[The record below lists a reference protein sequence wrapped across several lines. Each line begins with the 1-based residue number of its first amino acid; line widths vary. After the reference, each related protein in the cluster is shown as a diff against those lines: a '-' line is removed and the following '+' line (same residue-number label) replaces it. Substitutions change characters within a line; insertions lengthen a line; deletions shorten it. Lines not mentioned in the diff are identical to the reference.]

1 MRFPVVRRGVL
12 WVTHRGNPDVFIRTF
27 PPVLN
32 LHTSRTG
39 NPLHRLGNK
48 SETGKLVRKV
58 GVKPQT
64 STRSRPKGLRSINDN
79 YCVSNVVGLKDSVIV
94 SDKMEGLNPPPVTD
108 QKNSKLTLN
117 VDSHV
122 ANAHIVTGLPQRKG
136 VNPNICQL
144 YTEIKYVKDV
154 SCVGHLPSVK
164 LVTNA
169 QHAVL
174 DPPVGARLNQCWQKW
189 ETLGSSPKVVNILR
203 EGYTLP
209 FRFRPHLTRSLTV
222 ISNYHNPTKQSFLI
236 EALYQLINK
245 NAVEPVDNP
254 NSLGF
259 YNRLFLVPKPNNRWR
274 PILDLSTLNTFLNT
288 GSFKMETPET
298 IRTSLQVGEW
308 VTSIDFKDA
317 YFHIPI
323 HSQSRK
329 YMRFH
334 LQGRSYQFKALP
346 FGLSTAPMEFTVVAK
361 EVKLMALQK
370 GIRIH
375 QYLDDWLVRA
385 STLHTCLQHTQ
396 TLVTLCQELG
406 WLVNKEK
413 SELAPKQVFN
423 FVGYQ
428 FDLKEGKVRPTEER
442 WQALTDKIRSMM
454 SDPVC
459 PVRKFM
465 SLIGLLTATEKQ
477 VHLGRLHMRPIQ
489 WHLKNNWR
497 VPESL
502 EKVIPVPKSLHPH
515 LRWWL
520 EESNVLLGQ
529 PLHPLK
535 HALQIFTDASNEG
548 WGAHLDDHTARG
560 TWSLPESKFH
570 INHLELKAVFL
581 ALKEFR
587 TLVCNKTV
595 LIATDNTTVV
605 AYINKE
611 GGMKS
616 GSLCALLWRILS
628 WCTRQQVTLRARH
641 IPGRLNVIADKL
653 SRLGQTIQ
661 TEWSLHPAVFQAVC
675 ARWHQPQV
683 DLFATRFNNKLP
695 QFVTG
700 ARPPGLGSGCTQSL
714 LGGPGPICLP
724 TGSHLGQSG
733 GEALGL
739 PLQQNNLDCPR
750 VAQHALVLGPGRN
763 VKPDPTVSAQPT
775 QPSVSAIQPG
785 PSQEPVKSEPTCL
798 APRAS
803 AIKEQ
808 GFSEAVAARIEAP
821 QRRSTRSVYEAK
833 WTIFT
838 KWCLSNQVDFR
849 APPLKAIA
857 DFLLHL
863 FQDKKLQPGTID
875 GYRSAIA
882 DKLGNSTIN
891 VSKDENLTRLL
902 DSFHR
907 DTPKGRRGI
916 PSWNLSLVLHQLTK
930 APFEPLKESSL
941 KHLTFK
947 TVFLLALGSGK
958 RRSEIHAW
966 LHKNIRH
973 QSDWSKVSLYPSPS
987 FLSKNQLAKEG
998 PDSVAPVVIPA
1009 LAPSLDRSLKGDR
1022 SLCPVRAL
1030 RYYLDRT
1037 ADLRQNKELVFVSF
1051 KKGFDKDIS
1060 PATISSWIKQT
1071 VVLCYELSDQEAL
1084 TLHQVKAHDVR
1095 AFAASKAFQSGISLD
1110 QILSACHWKS
1120 HNTFTQFYLK
1130 DVAWADS
1137 ELFHLGPVVAAQ
1149 QVHHQ
1154 AQK

>member
-1 MRFPVVRRGVL
+1 MEGLYP
-12 WVTHRGNPDVFIRTF
+12 P
-27 PPVLN
+27 PPV
-32 LHTSRTG
+32 T
-39 NPLHRLGNK
+39 NK
-48 SETGKLVRKV
+48 SETVFPHVNSFVASVPFANGS
-58 GVKPQT
+58 PQ
-64 STRSRPKGLRSINDN
+64 K
-79 YCVSNVVGLKDSVIV
+79 
-94 SDKMEGLNPPPVTD
+94 
-108 QKNSKLTLN
+108 
-117 VDSHV
+117 
-122 ANAHIVTGLPQRKG
+122 KG
-136 VNPNICQL
+136 VNPDYCQSIR
-144 YTEIKYVKDV
+144 EINHVKDV
-154 SCVGHLPSVK
+154 SCVDHLSFVK
-164 LVTNA
+164 IVTN
-169 QHAVL
+169 VPTVVTNL
-174 DPPVGARLNQCWQKW
+174 PVGARLQQFWEKW
-189 ETLGSSPKVVNILR
+189 ETLGASPKVIRILR

-209 FRFRPHLTRSLTV
+209 FRFRPTLTRSPMV
-222 ISNYHNPTKQSFLI
+222 ISKYVNPQRQALLL
-236 EALYQLINK
+236 EALTQLTNK
-245 NAVEPVDNP
+245 NAVEPVTNQT
-254 NSLGF
+254 SLGF

-288 GSFKMETPET
+288 ESFKMETPET
-298 IRTSLQVGEW
+298 IRTSLQAGEW

-334 LQGRSYQFKALP
+334 IQGQSYQFKALP

-361 EVKLMALQK
+361 EVKLMALRQ

-413 SELAPKQVFN
+413 SELTPKQVFN

-459 PVRKFM
+459 PVWKFM

-502 EKVIPVPKSLHPH
+502 EKVIPVPKSYYKGNLVPSRKQVAHKPLRAKSSFSSSKGVSNPGLQQDCVDSYRQHNSGCLYQQRRGDEVGVTVCPTVENPVLVHQTTGNPQGTSHPRPAERDSRQAIQTWPDH
-515 LRWWL
+515 
-520 EESNVLLGQ
+520 SN
-529 PLHPLK
+529 
-535 HALQIFTDASNEG
+535 
-548 WGAHLDDHTARG
+548 R
-560 TWSLPESKFH
+560 
-570 INHLELKAVFL
+570 
-581 ALKEFR
+581 
-587 TLVCNKTV
+587 
-595 LIATDNTTVV
+595 VV
-605 AYINKE
+605 TSSSSIPSCMRKVAPA
-611 GGMKS
+611 KS
-616 GSLCALLWRILS
+616 GPVCHQV
-628 WCTRQQVTLRARH
+628 QQ
-641 IPGRLNVIADKL
+641 
-653 SRLGQTIQ
+653 QT
-661 TEWSLHPAVFQAVC
+661 TPVC
-675 ARWHQPQV
+675 
-683 DLFATRFNNKLP
+683 
-695 QFVTG
+695 VTG
-700 ARPPGLGSGCTQSL
+700 ARPPGLGSGCTQPL
-714 LGGPGPICLP
+714 LGGPGPIRLP

-733 GEALGL
+733 GEAPGL
-739 PLQQNNLDCPR
+739 PLQQNNPDCPR
-750 VAQHALVLGPGRN
+750 VAQHALVLGPGSN
-763 VKPDPTVSAQPT
+763 VKPDPTLSAQHTKPCVSA
-775 QPSVSAIQPG
+775 VQPG
-785 PSQEPVKSEPTCL
+785 PSQEPVESEPTCL

-907 DTPKGRRGI
+907 DRPKGRRGI

-930 APFEPLKESSL
+930 APFEPLKEASL

>member
-1 MRFPVVRRGVL
+1 MF
-12 WVTHRGNPDVFIRTF
+12 F
-27 PPVLN
+27 
-32 LHTSRTG
+32 
-39 NPLHRLGNK
+39 
-48 SETGKLVRKV
+48 
-58 GVKPQT
+58 
-64 STRSRPKGLRSINDN
+64 
-79 YCVSNVVGLKDSVIV
+79 
-94 SDKMEGLNPPPVTD
+94 
-108 QKNSKLTLN
+108 
-117 VDSHV
+117 
-122 ANAHIVTGLPQRKG
+122 
-136 VNPNICQL
+136 
-144 YTEIKYVKDV
+144 
-154 SCVGHLPSVK
+154 CVGHLCSVNP
-164 LVTNA
+164 VTNA
-169 QHAVL
+169 QHAVI
-174 DPPVGARLNQCWQKW
+174 DPPVGARLNQCWEKW
-189 ETLGSSPKVVNILR
+189 EALGSSPKVVTTLR
-203 EGYTLP
+203 ESYTLP
-209 FRFRPHLTRSLTV
+209 FRFRPHLTRSPTV
-222 ISNYHNPTKQSFLI
+222 ISNYHNPTKQSFLV

-245 NAVEPVDNP
+245 NAVEPVQNQ

-288 GSFKMETPET
+288 ESFNMETPET
-298 IRTSLQVGEW
+298 IRTSLQAGEW

-334 LQGRSYQFKALP
+334 IQGRSYQFKALP

-370 GIRIH
+370 GIRTH

-385 STLHTCLQHTQ
+385 STHDTCLQHTQ

-413 SELAPKQVFN
+413 SELVPKQVFN

-428 FDLKEGKVRPTEER
+428 FDLKEGKVRPTGER
-442 WQALTDKIRSMM
+442 WQTLTDKIRSIL

-459 PVRKFM
+459 PVRQFM

-489 WHLKNNWR
+489 WRLKNNWR

-520 EESNVLLGQ
+520 EEGNVLLGR

-535 HALQIFTDASNEG
+535 HALQIFTDASKEG
-548 WGAHLDDHTARG
+548 WGAHLDEHTARG
-560 TWSLPESKFH
+560 TWSLPESKLH

-587 TLVCNKTV
+587 TLCYNKTV

-628 WCTRQQVTLRARH
+628 WCTRQQITLRARH

-661 TEWSLHPAVFQAVC
+661 TEWSLHPEVFQAVC
-675 ARWHQPQV
+675 SRWHQPQV

-695 QFVTG
+695 QFVSPVPDPQ
-700 ARPPGLGSGCTQSL
+700 AWAVDALSLSWEDLDPYAFPPAAILGKVVEKLQDYPCNRIIL
-714 LGGPGPICLP
+714 IAPGWPNMPWFWDLVAMSSQIPLCLP
-724 TGSHLGQSG
+724 NIPNLVSQPFNQVLHRNLSNLNLHAWLLEPQQSRSRASLRQWQHELRLLKEDQPDLSMRQSG
-733 GEALGL
+733 
-739 PLQQNNLDCPR
+739 PFLQ
-750 VAQHALVLGPGRN
+750 
-763 VKPDPTVSAQPT
+763 
-775 QPSVSAIQPG
+775 
-785 PSQEPVKSEPTCL
+785 
-798 APRAS
+798 
-803 AIKEQ
+803 
-808 GFSEAVAARIEAP
+808 
-821 QRRSTRSVYEAK
+821 
-833 WTIFT
+833 

-849 APPLKAIA
+849 APTLKAIA

-907 DTPKGRRGI
+907 DRPKGRRGI

-930 APFEPLKESSL
+930 APFEPLKEASL

-966 LHKNIRH
+966 VHKNIRH

-987 FLSKNQLAKEG
+987 FLAKNQLAKEG

-1009 LAPSLDRSLKGDR
+1009 LAPSLDKSLKGDR

-1071 VVLCYELSDQEAL
+1071 VILCYELSDQEAL